1 MRGNLLG
8 KGQSKH
14 RLQKKKNK
22 HDAKRQSAKKNKY
35 GKGVM
40 LKMPLFPAIYFQ
52 EEELTLPIF
61 IQEPARF
68 IVVVIIDVFLFK
80 PVRLNTIMKICK
92 QRVIMILYS
101 ISRKFEYFT
110 CNIRIFLI
118 ILRVAVLDSEYN
130 AS

>member
-1 MRGNLLG
+1 
-8 KGQSKH
+8 
-14 RLQKKKNK
+14 
-22 HDAKRQSAKKNKY
+22 
-35 GKGVM
+35 
-40 LKMPLFPAIYFQ
+40 MPLFPAIYFQ

-80 PVRLNTIMKICK
+80 PVRLNTIMKIYK
-92 QRVIMILYS
+92 QRVTMILYS

-118 ILRVAVLDSEYN
+118 ILFICIFISNRFSN
-130 AS
+130 